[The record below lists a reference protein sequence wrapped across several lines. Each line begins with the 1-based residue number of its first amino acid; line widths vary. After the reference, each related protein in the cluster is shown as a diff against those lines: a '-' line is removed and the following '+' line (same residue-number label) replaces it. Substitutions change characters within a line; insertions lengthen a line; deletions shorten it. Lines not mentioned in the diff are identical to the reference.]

1 MISRH
6 LASEHLKQRR
16 QEEEAE
22 TKFVVD
28 RRKHANRVTRTR
40 YAVFRDR
47 SLARRDRELVEAR
60 MEFQAMLGQARMER
74 RYMRARVLTSVLLLR
89 PAVPI
94 RRALQGCGAKGEE
107 GSGK

>member
-74 RYMRARVLTSVLLLR
+74 QLDGQKLRVGDSVVVSQFRDATL
-89 PAVPI
+89 VPPPP
-94 RRALQGCGAKGEE
+94 
-107 GSGK
+107 